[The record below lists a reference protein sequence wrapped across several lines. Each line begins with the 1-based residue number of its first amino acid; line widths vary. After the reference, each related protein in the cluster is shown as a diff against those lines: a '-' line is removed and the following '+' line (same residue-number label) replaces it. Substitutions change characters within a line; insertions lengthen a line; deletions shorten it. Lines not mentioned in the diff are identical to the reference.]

1 MNNKERA
8 SHWLNQVAQWRAS
21 GLSGAQFCKDHE
33 LNLKHFYY
41 WSRKHSNKPVIASD
55 DKMPSL
61 GFATVVTADTLVP
74 DPGLCFTLPNGCA
87 IEGITHGNVNLV
99 GVILAQL

>member
-8 SHWLNQVAQWRAS
+8 NHWLNQVAQWRAS

-33 LNLKHFYY
+33 LNVKHFYY
-41 WSRKHSNKPVIASD
+41 WSREHSNKPVIASD

-61 GFATVVTADTLVP
+61 GFATVVMADTLVT
-74 DPGLCFTLPNGCA
+74 DLGLRVTLPNGCA
-87 IEGITHGNVNLV
+87 IEGITSGNVSLV
-99 GVILAQL
+99 DVILAQL